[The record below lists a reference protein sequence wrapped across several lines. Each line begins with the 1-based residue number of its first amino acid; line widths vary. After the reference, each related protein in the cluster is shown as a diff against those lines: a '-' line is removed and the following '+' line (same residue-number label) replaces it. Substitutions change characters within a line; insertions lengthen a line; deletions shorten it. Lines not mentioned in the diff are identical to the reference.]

1 MTLPTPDQPTPAPPI
16 RPVLE
21 PDSPLTQLRGRVIE
35 ALSALPG
42 YFTSKTTIEGL
53 AATDLF
59 SLNTVLGATIEVQV
73 VETLNRMRDA
83 WDPDDQWPMHTF
95 ERQAQTFPDVRLVSR
110 AGGTANVALGIELKG
125 WYLLAKEKEPSLRYK
140 VTPSA
145 CADADL
151 VVVVPWYLS
160 NVLAGT
166 PVTIAPWVESARYA
180 AEFRNY
186 WWEHIRQTP
195 SDAAIDLPDAI
206 GPYPTK
212 DQLITDRPHSDGG
225 SNFGRIARIN
235 DLMGTFI
242 ADALTTLVAGIPAE
256 DWVQFFR
263 TYSENRDPEQ
273 IKAML
278 RARYAAATAAG
289 THLDG
294 ERIIALLDELA
305 ALLDQA

>member
-1 MTLPTPDQPTPAPPI
+1 MPPPTPAPPT
-16 RPVLE
+16 RPVLT
-21 PDSPLTQLRGRVIE
+21 PGSPLDQLRGRVVE

-73 VETLNRMRDA
+73 VQTLNRMRDA
-83 WDPDDQWPMHTF
+83 WDPNDQWPMHTF
-95 ERQAQTFPDVRLVSR
+95 ERQPQTFPDVRLVSH
-110 AGGTANVALGIELKG
+110 AGGMPNVALGIELKG

-140 VTPSA
+140 VTPAA

-166 PVTIAPWVESARYA
+166 PITIAPWVESARYA
-180 AEFRNY
+180 AEFRNH
-186 WWEHIRQTP
+186 WWQHIRQTT
-195 SDAAIDLPDAI
+195 SDAAIDLPAGV

-212 DQLITDRPHSDGG
+212 DQQIGDRPHSDGG
-225 SNFGRIARIN
+225 NNFGRIARID
-235 DLMGTFI
+235 DLMGDFI
-242 ADALTTLVAGIPAE
+242 NNALTTSVAGIPAE

-273 IKAML
+273 IKTML
-278 RARYAAATAAG
+278 KARYAAATAVG
-289 THLDG
+289 TQQDG

-305 ALLDQA
+305 AVLDQA